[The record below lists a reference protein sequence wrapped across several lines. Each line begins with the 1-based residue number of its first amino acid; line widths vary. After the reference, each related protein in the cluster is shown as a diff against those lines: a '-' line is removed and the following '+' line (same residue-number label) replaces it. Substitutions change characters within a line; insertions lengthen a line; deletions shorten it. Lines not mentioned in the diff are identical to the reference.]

1 MKRCRKPERKHIS
14 TTIDQD
20 IYDRLVPTIEKEWGG
35 PFSTWLDYIATCWLQ
50 DNCNGCVYAKREGQK
65 KSELVRLSRSGYG
78 LSFSRDS
85 FDCQK
90 R

>member
-35 PFSTWLDYIATCWLQ
+35 PFSTWLDYIAACWLQ

-65 KSELVRLSRSGYG
+65 KVGIGKVES
-78 LSFSRDS
+78 
-85 FDCQK
+85 
-90 R
+90 